1 MRVAALDCS
10 PAQKTQHL
18 FPLSQV
24 TMASTL
30 LLALPRTSEI
40 PMAEAQKEALLL
52 HIPLLRT
59 TQFFLLS
66 RLPPVCQHVGLRLNF
81 P

>member
-1 MRVAALDCS
+1 
-10 PAQKTQHL
+10 
-18 FPLSQV
+18 
-24 TMASTL
+24 MASTL